1 MTRLPFNVPNLPPSL
16 ESVSR
21 AVSAG
26 NLRAVAATSTEPL
39 VVLGLCFL
47 ARAGDPV
54 RRELAGMAIRRNSD
68 YAPITALLSLM
79 LDRVDVDSAGELV
92 ANDPENALGHWML
105 G

>member
-1 MTRLPFNVPNLPPSL
+1 MTRLPFILPDFPPSL

-21 AVSAG
+21 AVSAE
-26 NLRAVAATSTEPL
+26 NLRAVSAASPDPL

-47 ARAGDPV
+47 ARSGDPV
-54 RRELAGMAIRRNSD
+54 RHELADMAVRRNSD

-92 ANDPENALGHWML
+92 AKDSENALGHWVL